1 MKFTAKIENGK
12 INIDNKSQFSNF
24 CKNLEGKQIDLII
37 EKRKIT
43 RTLLQNSSL
52 HLMFQQITA
61 EMINNGQTM
70 RDVMRKDFDIQP
82 TPELI
87 KEVWRTIQI
96 AQLGKNRT
104 RDLTKDEL
112 DKIYEPFM
120 KFIGEVLQIYIP
132 FPSLDEFNNY

>member
-37 EKRKIT
+37 EKRKFT
-43 RTLLQNSSL
+43 RTLRQNDAL

-70 RDVMRKDFDIQP
+70 RDVIRKDFDIQP
-82 TPELI
+82 TPELL

-96 AQLGKNRT
+96 VQLGKNRT

-112 DKIYEPFM
+112 DKVYEPFM
-120 KFIGEVLQIYIP
+120 KFIGEVLQIYVP
-132 FPSLDEFNNY
+132 FPSLENNY